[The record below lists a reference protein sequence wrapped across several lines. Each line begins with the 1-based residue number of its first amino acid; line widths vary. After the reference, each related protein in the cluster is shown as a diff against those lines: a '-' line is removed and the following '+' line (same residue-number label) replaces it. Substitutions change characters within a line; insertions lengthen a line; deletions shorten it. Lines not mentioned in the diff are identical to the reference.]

1 MDLTAWPDRFN
12 RAPPVAAADAPETAI
27 RLLLLARAALL
38 LGEAVLLILADLWLE
53 ARLPWT
59 PLTILLGLHL
69 GALAWGLGQRR
80 AGLSQ
85 AATTLQ
91 LVLDASVLGALV
103 YFTGG
108 YANPFI
114 SLLLVPLILG
124 AVLLTPPLAWALAA
138 WVAAIYTLLMS
149 HYHPLAVELPDA
161 AAVDLHLRG
170 MWLNFLLTAALV
182 AAFTGAL
189 AAALRRRDA
198 ELAFSREQR
207 LRDEQLFALGLQ
219 AATAAHELAT
229 PLASVR
235 LTLDELRADYAGDD
249 ELGPGLELMH
259 GQLQRV
265 EAVLA
270 RLADAARAREARAG
284 PPLPARQW
292 IDRCVERWGLM
303 HPQARVAINAPETLP
318 TVEDEPMLEAVLMT
332 LLNNAQAASPG
343 HIELTVRAEGA
354 RLYLEVVDAGPG
366 LGGKAPGWGVGL
378 DLARAAL
385 ERCGGRLTVQARGG
399 GGGVLARTE
408 IPLVYER

>member
-1 MDLTAWPDRFN
+1 MVIADWTECKR
-12 RAPPVAAADAPETAI
+12 RAPRAAAACAPETAV
-27 RLLLLARAALL
+27 RLLLGVRAALL
-38 LGEAVLLILADLWLE
+38 LAEVALLVLAAVWLG

-59 PLTILLGLHL
+59 PLVTLLGLHL
-69 GALAWGLGQRR
+69 AALFLGLGRGH

-85 AATTLQ
+85 TATVLQ

-124 AVLLTPPLAWALAA
+124 AVLLAPARAWGLAA
-138 WVAAIYTLLMS
+138 WVALVYTLLLS
-149 HYHPLAVELPDA
+149 HYHPLAVELPDPV
-161 AAVDLHLRG
+161 AVDLHLKG

-198 ELAFSREQR
+198 ALAAEREQR

-219 AATAAHELAT
+219 AAAAAHELAT

-235 LTLDELRADYAGDD
+235 LTLDDLRADYAGDD
-249 ELGPGLELMH
+249 ELAPGLDLMH
-259 GQLQRV
+259 DQLQRV

-270 RLADAARAREARAG
+270 RLAEVARARAVRAG
-284 PPLPARQW
+284 PPLPARLW
-292 IDRCVERWGLM
+292 IARSLERWGLM
-303 HPQARVAINAPETLP
+303 HPQATVSLDAPDTLP
-318 TVEDEPMLEAVLMT
+318 ALEDDPMLEAVLMT

-343 HIELTVRAEGA
+343 RIELTA
-354 RLYLEVVDAGPG
+354 RVEDDRLRLEVADAGPG
-366 LGGKAPGWGVGL
+366 LGGKTPGWGVGL
-378 DLARAAL
+378 ELASAAI
-385 ERCGGRLTVQARGG
+385 ERIGGRLTLRERP
-399 GGGVLARTE
+399 GGGVLACAE
-408 IPLVYER
+408 IPLTQGP